1 MHEVLHAYFKALN
14 VNPLMEDHN
23 EMGLL
28 YVDEMAAGIREVYPS
43 ISADDAKAL
52 AWGGLHE
59 SYSWLNLVRTSP
71 TGAQSIIDKN
81 KAYKRGQSG
90 TKCN

>member
-1 MHEVLHAYFKALN
+1 
-14 VNPLMEDHN
+14 MEDHN

-52 AWGGLHE
+52 A
-59 SYSWLNLVRTSP
+59 
-71 TGAQSIIDKN
+71 
-81 KAYKRGQSG
+81 
-90 TKCN
+90 